1 MTLRSGGFFQ
11 QSRKKVASP
20 PFTLPVRDIPK
31 NDKGI
36 SKGNIGV
43 FELEASL
50 DQSEGGIGQRRI
62 LTVRLR
68 GNGNI
73 RSISAPVIPSSA
85 EWDVRKVEAEEREE
99 SETSHRGM
107 EGSASFVY
115 MVTPKK
121 SGNMAIGPVEW
132 TGFDPRRERFYTLAS
147 SALSL
152 TVTATEGEGGI
163 ASSGAVEK
171 LPLKPMASTLDPPPT
186 EVGFALFT
194 RLCACC
200 RLAPHHSPDGAR
212 IRLRKSGDPITTQKR

>member
-1 MTLRSGGFFQ
+1 MPNLDGFLAQDLLNGENPKVQQRVGPYRYERVTLKEELLIPIRPGDFTMGSLKMTLRSGGFFQ

-99 SETSHRGM
+99 SETSHRGN
-107 EGSASFVY
+107 GGIGDIRLY
-115 MVTPKK
+115 GHTQK

-152 TVTATEGEGGI
+152 TVTATEERE
-163 ASSGAVEK
+163 AS
-171 LPLKPMASTLDPPPT
+171 LPRGL
-186 EVGFALFT
+186 
-194 RLCACC
+194 
-200 RLAPHHSPDGAR
+200 
-212 IRLRKSGDPITTQKR
+212 